1 MSSYPVRGILQ
12 GFSEGSFT
20 FEESVD
26 LLNGF
31 IKASV
36 EKGYSHGV
44 IDEMRRGRV
53 SEQKSQR
60 DWQVTRDMGM

>member
-1 MSSYPVRGILQ
+1 MSNYPIRGVLQ

-31 IKASV
+31 IKASA

-53 SEQKSQR
+53 SEQKSR
-60 DWQVTRDMGM
+60 KDWQGIRDMGM